1 MSFINLLK
9 HSLAIISVFR
19 ANVLIRSI
27 LFLIIYSFLILDD
40 ISIVT
45 LIPIPL
51 VLILNVIFLKLAKRE
66 NFEEYKNCLEN
77 IENIVELKKN

>member
-1 MSFINLLK
+1 MSFINLLQ
-9 HSLAIISVFR
+9 HSFSIISVFKI
-19 ANVLIRSI
+19 NVLIRSV

-40 ISIVT
+40 ISIIT
-45 LIPIPL
+45 LIPIPV
-51 VLILNVIFLKLAKRE
+51 VLMMNVIFFKLSKRE